1 MVSIQVEHK
10 DIEIYLFLL
19 YNFCMKEFI
28 KKNREIIV
36 YLIIGGLTTLVSL
49 GSYYLLTIKL
59 LNPNNSIELAIANTF
74 SWIFAVTFAYFT
86 NRIFVFQSKNKNVLK
101 EAIKFY
107 LSRIST
113 LLLEIF
119 CMFLLV
125 NLLTINDKISKI
137 IVQILIIIGNY
148 IISKFFVFKK

>member
-1 MVSIQVEHK
+1 
-10 DIEIYLFLL
+10 
-19 YNFCMKEFI
+19 MKKFI
-28 KKNREIIV
+28 KKNKEIIM

-49 GSYYLLTIKL
+49 GSYYLLTLKL
-59 LNPNNSIELAIANTF
+59 LNPNKAIELTIANVL
-74 SWIFAVTFAYFT
+74 SWICAVTFAYFT
-86 NRIFVFQSKNKNVLK
+86 NRIFVFESKNKEVLK

-113 LLLEIF
+113 LLLEIL

-125 NLLTINDKISKI
+125 NLLNINDRISKI

-148 IISKFFVFKK
+148 VISKFYVFKSKHE